1 MGLTHIIDRRLNGKN
16 KSAVNRERFLRRYR
30 QHIKKAVSDAVSK
43 RSIINID
50 HGENI
55 SIPAKDLDEPTF
67 RSGQGGVREIVNPGN
82 KDFSTGDQVAKPT
95 ERQGG
100 QGLGPGEA
108 SDSGEGVDE
117 FVFQISQEEFLDFMF
132 EDLELPNLV
141 KKQLKDTTS
150 FKYQRAGFSNQG
162 NPAKINVVRSLQ
174 KAYGRRLSLTGKRR
188 ESIKILKLKL
198 TNLESSSV
206 DYTAEIY
213 ALKLEIE
220 KLKTRIKKTPWIDE
234 FDLRFNQHIMLPLPS
249 TSAVM
254 FCLMDVSGSMSKIHK
269 DIAKRFYILL
279 YLFLKRN
286 YKKIDVVFIRHHTS
300 AKEVDEEEFFHSR
313 ETGGTI
319 VSSALKLMYDIIKQR
334 YPAADWNIYAA
345 QASDGDNWH
354 GDSPICLK
362 LLRENILPQVQHF
375 AYIEIT
381 KLEHQSLWHQYET
394 LSPEFPE
401 SFVIQNIS
409 DESEI
414 YPVFREL
421 FSRKGTHHE

>member
-43 RSIINID
+43 RSITDID
-50 HGENI
+50 RGDNI
-55 SIPAKDLDEPTF
+55 SIPSKDLDEPTF
-67 RSGQGGVREIVNPGN
+67 RSGQGGLRETVNPGN
-82 KDFSTGDQVAKPT
+82 KDFTTGDQVAKPSKGKG
-95 ERQGG
+95 EQGSG
-100 QGLGPGEA
+100 QGEA

-117 FVFQISQEEFLDFMF
+117 FVFQISQEEFLDCMF

-150 FKYQRAGFSNQG
+150 FKYQRAGYSNQG

-174 KAYGRRLSLTGKRR
+174 KAYGRRLALTGKKR
-188 ESIKILKLKL
+188 ESIKKLALKLMELESSTEDYTTEIRTLKLK
-198 TNLESSSV
+198 
-206 DYTAEIY
+206 
-213 ALKLEIE
+213 IE
-220 KLKTRIKKTPWIDE
+220 KFKTRIKKIPWIDDV
-234 FDLRFNQHIMLPLPS
+234 DLKFNQHVKIALPS

-254 FCLMDVSGSMSKIHK
+254 FCLMDVSGSMSKMHK

-286 YKKIDVVFIRHHTS
+286 YKKIDVIFIRHHTS
-300 AKEVDEEEFFHSR
+300 AKEVDEEEFFYSR

-319 VSSALKLMYDIIKQR
+319 VSSALKLMNDIIKQR
-334 YPAADWNIYAA
+334 YPAIDWNIYAA
-345 QASDGDNWH
+345 QASDGDNWN
-354 GDSPICLK
+354 GDSPLCLK
-362 LLRENILPQVQHF
+362 VLREDILPQIQYF

-381 KLEHQSLWHQYET
+381 KLEHQSLWNEYES
-394 LSPEFPE
+394 LSPEFPDN
-401 SFVIQNIS
+401 FAIQNIS
-409 DESEI
+409 NESEI

-421 FSRKGTHHE
+421 FTRKDSHHE